1 VGDRA
6 SFHVDVITLEIT
18 ASVSPSFHQDSD
30 LLAGNVPSRNRKRH
44 MGKVLCGLLAWGRS
58 ALLAARKQAAR
69 TMVTRLTVVAA
80 LALPLLTCA
89 APSHVDR
96 KVIASTA
103 PLTEREAIERLMK
116 ISSHF
121 ERLPFVGGN
130 DVMLL
135 QDGPATYAAMTA
147 AISSATRRIDMESY
161 QFDSAGASKFAP
173 LLIQKRA
180 QGVQVHLIYDAWGS
194 MAQDKILFD
203 QLRRAGVQVV
213 AYNPLGA
220 DGKIDLDLNRR
231 DHRKL
236 LVVDGATVITG
247 GVNVTGAYLNPE
259 GSVSADPEKMEW
271 RDTDVR
277 IEGPVAAQFEGLW
290 ETTWKEQH
298 GPPLD
303 PAPATPGFVRGPSI
317 VQAIDGAPVDG
328 HPVIYETLLAAFAL
342 AKSSI
347 HLTTGFFAPTPEMD
361 EALQDA
367 ARRGVDV
374 AIVVPAHSDSEAARE
389 AGRSHYTDLLEAGVK
404 IYERQ
409 GVVLHA
415 KTAVVDGLWSTVG
428 SSNLDWRSTILNN
441 EIDAVIL
448 GRDFGTE
455 MEAMFRQDVAASKR
469 ITPEMWAQRGLGE
482 RINEIWARMLDKVL

>member
-1 VGDRA
+1 MLTGDAQRK
-6 SFHVDVITLEIT
+6 
-18 ASVSPSFHQDSD
+18 
-30 LLAGNVPSRNRKRH
+30 LLSGVLGNRSRR
-44 MGKVLCGLLAWGRS
+44 MKVAFGAKL
-58 ALLAARKQAAR
+58 
-69 TMVTRLTVVAA
+69 TRLAIRAV
-80 LALPLLTCA
+80 LPLTVFGCA
-89 APSHVDR
+89 APSHVDP

-103 PLTEREAIERLMK
+103 PSTERQAIERLMK

-121 ERLPFVGGN
+121 ERLPFVPGN

-135 QDGPATYAAMTA
+135 QDGPATYTAMTA
-147 AISSATRRIDMESY
+147 AMSSATRRIDMESY

-180 QGVQVHLIYDAWGS
+180 EGVQVHLIYDAWGS
-194 MAQDKILFD
+194 MAQDKILFN

-236 LVVDGATVITG
+236 LVVDGAIVITG
-247 GVNVTGAYLNPE
+247 GVNVTGAYLNPK

-277 IEGPVAAQFEGLW
+277 IEGPVAAQFEALW

-303 PAPATPGFVRGPSI
+303 PAPATPGFVRGPSF

-389 AGRSHYTDLLEAGVK
+389 AGRSHYSDLLEAGVK

-448 GRDFGTE
+448 DRDFGTK
-455 MEAMFRQDVAASKR
+455 MEAMFRQDVAASKP
-469 ITPEMWAQRGLGE
+469 ITPEVWAQRGLGE
-482 RINEIWARMLDKVL
+482 RINEIWARIIERVL

>member
-1 VGDRA
+1 VFG
-6 SFHVDVITLEIT
+6 
-18 ASVSPSFHQDSD
+18 
-30 LLAGNVPSRNRKRH
+30 
-44 MGKVLCGLLAWGRS
+44 
-58 ALLAARKQAAR
+58 
-69 TMVTRLTVVAA
+69 
-80 LALPLLTCA
+80 CA
-89 APSHVDR
+89 APSHVDP

-103 PLTEREAIERLMK
+103 PLTERQAIERLMK

-121 ERLPFVGGN
+121 ERLPFVPGN
-130 DVMLL
+130 DVTLL

-147 AISSATRRIDMESY
+147 AITAATRRIDMESY

-194 MAQDKILFD
+194 MAEDRSLFD
-203 QLRRAGVQVV
+203 QLREAGVQVV

-220 DGKIDLDLNRR
+220 DGKLDLDLNRR

-236 LVVDGATVITG
+236 LVVDGAIVITG
-247 GVNVTGAYLNPE
+247 GVNVTGAYLNPK
-259 GSVSADPEKMEW
+259 GSASADPEKMEW

-277 IEGPVAAQFEGLW
+277 IEGPVAAQFEALW

-298 GPPLD
+298 GPQLD
-303 PAPATPGFVRGPSI
+303 PAPAAPGFVRGPSI
-317 VQAIDGAPVDG
+317 VQAIDGAPADG

-342 AKSSI
+342 SKSSI
-347 HLTTGFFAPTPEMD
+347 HLTTGFFAPTPQMD

-389 AGRSHYTDLLEAGVK
+389 AGRSHYADLFEAGVK

-448 GRDFGTE
+448 GRDFGSK
-455 MEAMFRQDVAASKR
+455 MEAMFRRDLAASKQ

-482 RINEIWARMLDKVL
+482 RINEIWARMLERVL